1 MELLTV
7 EETAKLLKIN
17 PMTVRRYITAGKLPA
32 VKVGRRVRVRKEAVE
47 GLLAPIAPKRPDAD
61 TIIREEGGGMKEM
74 EPFVARPLTTE
85 ERARGLAVVETLKR
99 LHDQMLAERNGVPFS
114 PAWNLINEARDERGR
129 DSS

>member
-47 GLLAPIAPKRPDAD
+47 GLLSPITPKRPDAET
-61 TIIREEGGGMKEM
+61 TIQEEGDPMREVERTSARRLTEEEKREVLAAIERGKRERAELAAKYRDVPVPSSLELLDEAREE
-74 EPFVARPLTTE
+74 RTRQL
-85 ERARGLAVVETLKR
+85 
-99 LHDQMLAERNGVPFS
+99 S
-114 PAWNLINEARDERGR
+114 
-129 DSS
+129 